1 MTSIHKVID
10 AMMNII
16 SLIPQQ
22 WNNFSVTPEFMI
34 AEGDKV
40 FAKCK
45 ATADGME
52 TIFGHYFEIKDGKMS
67 MFMAFDDTL
76 SMYNAMKK

>member
-1 MTSIHKVID
+1 
-10 AMMNII
+10 
-16 SLIPQQ
+16 
-22 WNNFSVTPEFMI
+22 MI

-52 TIFGHYFEIKDGKMS
+52 TIFGHYFEIKDGKIKETQAWNIKEWS
-67 MFMAFDDTL
+67 YISNVGAN
-76 SMYNAMKK
+76 SGPII